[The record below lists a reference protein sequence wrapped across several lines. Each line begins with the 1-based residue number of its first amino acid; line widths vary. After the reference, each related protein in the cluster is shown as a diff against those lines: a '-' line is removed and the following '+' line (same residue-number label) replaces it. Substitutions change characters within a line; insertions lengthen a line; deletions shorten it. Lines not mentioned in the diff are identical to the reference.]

1 MNTFHTRR
9 IRPLIIVAVLL
20 ALVSLLAPAPA
31 RATDTRGGDQ
41 IVIGRDEV
49 IAGDLYSVGNTVTI
63 DGTVKGDLVAFA
75 SQVTI
80 NGTVEG
86 DVLAGGQAVVINGI
100 VKDDVRAGGQAIVL
114 GPGAR
119 VTGDLVVG
127 GISIENQAGS
137 AVQGDLLVGAYQ
149 VLLAG
154 QIGKSVRGG
163 MDRME
168 LRGSIGGNVD
178 IATSGAT
185 GVSPILFS
193 PAAGTTI
200 PTVRPNLT
208 LADSARIGG
217 KLVYQSS
224 AQAAIS
230 PTAQVAGGIAFNQLP
245 AAQTAQSQ
253 TIPGLHLLQRL
264 AGLLLVGLMLLWLI
278 PAWVRRMA
286 QGVEARPLPSLGWGL
301 VAFVA
306 FFATV
311 IAILIGAIALAIG
324 FGYLTL
330 GGLAGLVISVGLLSD
345 AALVIGYIAFVGYIA
360 VTIVAFVV
368 GHWIIQHTQPAWAER
383 PLVPLTLG
391 LIIYVLLTAIPWLGT
406 LISLLVTLLALGAL
420 WEWGRA
426 VFRRMRPTS
435 TRLVGFQPA

>member
-9 IRPLIIVAVLL
+9 IRPLIIVAALL
-20 ALVSLLAPAPA
+20 ALVGLFAPAPA
-31 RATDTRGGDQ
+31 RAADTRGGDQ

-49 IAGDLYSVGNTVTI
+49 VTDDLYLVGNTVTI

-86 DVLAGGQAVVINGI
+86 DVLAGGQAVMINGI

-114 GPGAR
+114 GPSAR
-119 VTGDLVVG
+119 VAGDLAVG
-127 GISIENQAGS
+127 GMSIENQGGRV
-137 AVQGDLLVGAYQ
+137 VQGDLLVGAYQ

-168 LRGSIGGNVD
+168 LRGAIGGNVD

-185 GVSPILFS
+185 DVSPIQFS

-200 PTVRPNLT
+200 PMVRPNLT

-217 KLVYQSS
+217 KLIYQSN
-224 AQAAIS
+224 AEAAIS
-230 PTAQVAGGIAFNQLP
+230 PAAQVAGGIAFNQL
-245 AAQTAQSQ
+245 AAQAAQSQ
-253 TIPGLHLLQRL
+253 AIPGLYLLRRL
-264 AGLLLVGLMLLWLI
+264 AGLLLVGLLLLWLT

-286 QGVEARPLPSLGWGL
+286 EGVEARPLPSLGWGL

-306 FFATV
+306 FVAAL
-311 IAILIGAIALAIG
+311 IAILIVAIALAIG

-345 AALVIGYIAFVGYIA
+345 AALVIGSIAFVGYIA
-360 VTIVAFVV
+360 VIVVAFMA
-368 GHWIIQHTQPAWAER
+368 GHWILQRTQPAWAER
-383 PLVPLTLG
+383 PLITLALG
-391 LIIYVLLTAIPWLGT
+391 LLVYVLLTAIPWLGT
-406 LISLLVTLLALGAL
+406 LVGLLVTLLALGAV

-426 VFRRMRPTS
+426 VFQRMRPTS
-435 TRLVGFQPA
+435 TPLVGLQPA